1 MQSTLVNDL
10 KIYDLTSGKSV
21 PEWLNSRKKRKL
33 LKSDAALRNR
43 IQLLQDFEMPGV
55 SNCIKMSPDGQFIV
69 ATGTYKPRMRC
80 YDTSQ
85 LGLKF
90 ERCFDHEVLKF
101 LFLSEDYSKLVF
113 LQDDRWIEIHNQ
125 AARYFSIRVPKA
137 GHDIAYCKSTCDL
150 AIVGEGSAI
159 NRLNL
164 EVGKYLEPLA
174 TESSSLNACA
184 VNDVHELFV
193 CGSKEGTVDAVDF
206 RCGKIIGKLDCA
218 LSCVTPDTNVEG
230 MPSVTSL
237 AFRDSMNLAV
247 GTATGQILLYDMRSS
262 KPYLVKDHY
271 YGLPIK
277 TMTFIPSMD
286 LVASLDQKIVKIWSR
301 VDGKPY
307 TAIQT
312 QSDLNDLH
320 IVPKTG
326 MLFLANEDKK
336 MLSYYLPA
344 LGPAPKWASFL
355 DRIVE
360 ELEEST
366 SNNAI
371 YEDFKFVTEKE
382 LNELGLEH
390 LIGTNLLRAYMHGF
404 FLDMKLY
411 NKAKSLSQSYAY
423 EEYKKKKIRDKL
435 ESERGNRV
443 VIKSKLP
450 SVNRDLAVKL
460 LRKQGMSVISDDE
473 EDEDEDE
480 YGQKEEQVGDKG
492 DGYKESK
499 LSDLGGSWRNNNSN
513 VGDDDVNGQDDLADT
528 SLPSVTS
535 SLKKKKNKK
544 GTTSINLLADERF
557 KALFQN
563 RDFQVDPNSSE
574 YRSMVQKDEGTH

>member
-33 LKSDAALRNR
+33 LKSDASLRNR

-55 SNCIKMSPDGQFIV
+55 SNCIQMSPDEQFIV

-125 AARYFSIRVPKA
+125 AARYFTIRVPKA

-150 AIVGEGSAI
+150 AIVGEGNAI

-164 EVGKYLEPLA
+164 EIGKYLEPLI
-174 TESSSLNACA
+174 TESSCLNACTI
-184 VNDVHELFV
+184 NDQHELFV
-193 CGSKEGTVDAVDF
+193 CGSKEGTVEAFDLRVSKSIA
-206 RCGKIIGKLDCA
+206 KLDCA
-218 LSCVTPDTNVEG
+218 LSCVTLETNVEG

-237 AFRDSMNLAV
+237 VYRDSMNLAV
-247 GTATGQILLYDMRSS
+247 GTATGQILLYDLRSS

-277 TMTFIPSMD
+277 TIKFIPSQD
-286 LVASLDQKIVKIWSR
+286 LVASLDEKIVKIWSR
-301 VDGKPY
+301 NDGKPY

-312 QSDLNDLH
+312 QSDLNDLCV
-320 IVPKTG
+320 VPKTG
-326 MLFLANEDKK
+326 MMFLANEDKK

-360 ELEEST
+360 ELEET
-366 SNNAI
+366 DATGDTNI
-371 YEDFKFVTEKE
+371 YEDYKFVTERE
-382 LNELGLEH
+382 LNDLGLEH

-404 FLDMKLY
+404 FLDIKLY

-423 EEYKKKKIRDKL
+423 EEYKKKKIRDQL
-435 ESERGNRV
+435 DSQRGNRV

-450 SVNRDLAVKL
+450 AINRDLAVKL
-460 LRKQGMSVISDDE
+460 LTQQGMSVISDDE
-473 EDEDEDE
+473 EDDQEINQTIEQEAGEHNKQLD
-480 YGQKEEQVGDKG
+480 EQVK
-492 DGYKESK
+492 SK
-499 LSDLGGSWRNNNSN
+499 KKSDVNLLSD
-513 VGDDDVNGQDDLADT
+513 D
-528 SLPSVTS
+528 
-535 SLKKKKNKK
+535 
-544 GTTSINLLADERF
+544 RF

-563 RDFQVDPNSSE
+563 KDFQVEPDYIHPFTGT
-574 YRSMVQKDEGTH
+574 RKDKANR

>member
-33 LKSDAALRNR
+33 LKSDASLRNR

-55 SNCIKMSPDGQFIV
+55 SSCIQMSPDEQFIV

-80 YDTSQ
+80 YDTGQ

-125 AARYFSIRVPKA
+125 AARYFTIRVPKA

-150 AIVGEGSAI
+150 AIVGEGNAI

-164 EVGKYLEPLA
+164 EIGKYLEPLL
-174 TESSSLNACA
+174 TESSCLNACTI
-184 VNDVHELFV
+184 NDQHELFV
-193 CGSKEGTVDAVDF
+193 CGSKEGTVEAFDLRVSKSIA
-206 RCGKIIGKLDCA
+206 KLDCA
-218 LSCVTPDTNVEG
+218 LSCVTLETNVEG

-237 AFRDSMNLAV
+237 VYRDTMNLAV
-247 GTATGQILLYDMRSS
+247 GTATGQILLYDLRSC

-277 TMTFIPSMD
+277 TIKFIPSQD
-286 LVASLDQKIVKIWSR
+286 LVASLDEKIVKIWSR
-301 VDGKPY
+301 NDGKPY

-312 QSDLNDLH
+312 QSDLNDVC

-326 MLFLANEDKK
+326 MMFLANEDKK

-360 ELEEST
+360 ELEETDASGT
-366 SNNAI
+366 SNI
-371 YEDFKFVTEKE
+371 YEDYKFVTEKE
-382 LNELGLEH
+382 LNDLGLEH

-404 FLDMKLY
+404 FLDIKLY

-423 EEYKKKKIRDKL
+423 EEYKKKKIRDQL
-435 ESERGNRV
+435 DSQRGNRV

-450 SVNRDLAVKL
+450 SINRDLAVKL
-460 LRKQGMSVISDDE
+460 LTQQGMSVISDDE
-473 EDEDEDE
+473 DDDDDNDNQQINEPIEQEAGEHNKQID
-480 YGQKEEQVGDKG
+480 EQVK
-492 DGYKESK
+492 SK
-499 LSDLGGSWRNNNSN
+499 KKSNVNLLSD
-513 VGDDDVNGQDDLADT
+513 D
-528 SLPSVTS
+528 
-535 SLKKKKNKK
+535 
-544 GTTSINLLADERF
+544 RF
-557 KALFQN
+557 KALFEN
-563 RDFQVDPNSSE
+563 KDFQVEPDYIHPFTGA
-574 YRSMVQKDEGTH
+574 RKDKANR